1 MDSGGEQRGIVSIEE
16 ARASAAERGLDL
28 VEVAPTA
35 RPPVVRIMDYGKFKY
50 EQARKARDS
59 KKKQHN
65 VRVKEIKL
73 RPKIEEHDIAFKA
86 GHARRFLNE
95 RNKVKVTMRFRGRE
109 MAHTELGAV
118 VLERFA
124 EELAD
129 VGKIEERAKMEGRN
143 MSMVL
148 APKRS

>member
-1 MDSGGEQRGIVSIEE
+1 
-16 ARASAAERGLDL
+16 
-28 VEVAPTA
+28 
-35 RPPVVRIMDYGKFKY
+35 MDYGKFKY

-129 VGKIEERAKMEGRN
+129 VGQIEERAKMEGRN